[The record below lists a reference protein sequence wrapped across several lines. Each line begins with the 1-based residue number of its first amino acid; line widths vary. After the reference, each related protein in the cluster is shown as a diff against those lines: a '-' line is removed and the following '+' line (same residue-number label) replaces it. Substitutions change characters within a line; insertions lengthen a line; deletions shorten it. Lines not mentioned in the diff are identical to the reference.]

1 MEGQPNL
8 TPTVLREQAA
18 RELELAMQTAKEAKA
33 TQRPKSPPSMPVA
46 HPLPPTPALTRIT
59 SVKSKSDEEAEN
71 QEIEDPDKDLAIDIP
86 DVTDERDMGE
96 IVARECTEASMRK
109 LSRRFGGKKSRLK
122 LASAF

>member
-18 RELELAMQTAKEAKA
+18 RELELAMQ
-33 TQRPKSPPSMPVA
+33 SPPSMPVA

-59 SVKSKSDEEAEN
+59 PVKSKSDEEAEN

-96 IVARECTEASMRK
+96 IVTRECTEESMRK